1 MYLET
6 YNASYAIEV
15 PNEVINAIKKLEYS
29 IANYASAF
37 ENNNIDDLY
46 FDEDNILTF
55 NTVNNE
61 AMVYIS
67 INTIYPKEKLEVC
80 LRNTKKNKVLY
91 IYIDFYEL
99 KYPDMIV
106 NKIIDYIRDYVDNI
120 K

>member
-15 PNEVINAIKKLEYS
+15 PNEVTSTIRKLEYS
-29 IANYASAF
+29 VINYVSAF
-37 ENNNIDDLY
+37 ENNNIGDVY
-46 FDEDNILTF
+46 FDEDNVLMF
-55 NTVNNE
+55 NISNN
-61 AMVYIS
+61 AIVYVC

-80 LRNTKKNKVLY
+80 IRNTKKNKVLY
-91 IYIDFYEL
+91 IYVDFYEL

-106 NKIIDYIRDYVDNI
+106 NKIVDYIRDYVDNI

>member
-15 PNEVINAIKKLEYS
+15 PNEVASTIRKLEYS
-29 IANYASAF
+29 IINYASAF
-37 ENNNIDDLY
+37 ENNNIGDVY
-46 FDEDNILTF
+46 FDEDNVLMF
-55 NTVNNE
+55 NISNN
-61 AMVYIS
+61 AIIYVG

-80 LRNTKKNKVLY
+80 IRNTKKNKVLY
-91 IYIDFYEL
+91 IYVDFYEL

-106 NKIIDYIRDYVDNI
+106 NKIVDYIRDYVDNI